1 MFGWAI
7 GGRRGRVRVR
17 VTSGKVRVIYINSTS
32 YIVFNIYI
40 ITSFIISSL
49 TNILGLTIV
58 KPSMFV
64 NECVDYV
71 DIYFNVKYIINTP
84 VSIHII
90 IT

>member
-1 MFGWAI
+1 
-7 GGRRGRVRVR
+7 
-17 VTSGKVRVIYINSTS
+17 
-32 YIVFNIYI
+32 
-40 ITSFIISSL
+40 
-49 TNILGLTIV
+49 
-58 KPSMFV
+58 MFV